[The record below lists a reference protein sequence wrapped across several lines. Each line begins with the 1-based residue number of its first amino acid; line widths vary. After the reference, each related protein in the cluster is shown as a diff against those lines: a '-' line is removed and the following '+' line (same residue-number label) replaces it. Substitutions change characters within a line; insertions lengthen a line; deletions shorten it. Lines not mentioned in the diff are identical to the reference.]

1 MSKSPKQL
9 AYCLKRAE
17 TSVVLIFFDV
27 VLCVIH
33 VYTITVFVTV
43 TQYDSDTRKTI
54 YLGHVTTYSK
64 QLCMTTYSKKLY
76 SQCNLTA
83 QIEQVQDKYIYLTSY
98 KLLGISLV

>member
-27 VLCVIH
+27 VLCVINA
-33 VYTITVFVTV
+33 YTITVFVTV
-43 TQYDSDTRKTI
+43 TQHDSDTRKTI

-64 QLCMTTYSKKLY
+64 QL
-76 SQCNLTA
+76 
-83 QIEQVQDKYIYLTSY
+83 YI
-98 KLLGISLV
+98 LVMQ